1 MYMYQMLSKAIF
13 DSEDKNK
20 IKSEWSPNA
29 IRNIVILRDCIIVV
43 YHTTRQTKFVQLN
56 QEALDDIM
64 SNGSKGALHNVLG
77 AYQLSCLEE
86 IYVDSVFQNYL
97 GTFNLDKYVNGLK
110 NTRSRLRYCGYVQW
124 VMGAGQNIFNY
135 YNKGK
140 QALSED
146 YTLAQSKGVVS
157 IGIQSLENTDWYMK
171 HNLRP
176 ENYKLDKERGTL
188 DAWFTKV
195 ERDMTEYYGEMK
207 KAANMESLDK
217 LYCNLLDKS
226 LYDIKY
232 YRYWYTA
239 LKLIKDGK
247 TNWFARELESSGFF
261 RYHNLT
267 FSCFDRDDYE
277 PVYISKEKLV
287 YLYNKY
293 FKEKISKE
301 DFLFALW
308 CFKTWGRMEKATDE
322 YMNSLVETLET
333 KNKKP
338 MLLYLESGLK
348 SHIAYL
354 IDNDKTK
361 KRSLFILVTCERNG
375 LSGVNLDNLKD
386 FIIVKLLHEEHKV
399 GLVIKILCESFGFSL
414 NYLDEIIKQ
423 EDSIGGK
430 A

>member
-20 IKSEWSPNA
+20 IKSDWSPNT
-29 IRNIVILRDCIIVV
+29 IKNIVILRDCIIVV

-77 AYQLSCLEE
+77 VYQLSCLEE

-146 YTLAQSKGVVS
+146 YTLSQSKGVVN
-157 IGIQSLENTDWYMK
+157 IGIQSLDNTDWYTK

-195 ERDMTEYYGEMK
+195 ERDMTEYYGQIK
-207 KAANMESLDK
+207 KVENLENIDKFYCSL
-217 LYCNLLDKS
+217 LNKS
-226 LYDIKY
+226 LSDIKY
-232 YRYWYTA
+232 YRYWHTA
-239 LKLIKDGK
+239 KKLIKNGK
-247 TNWFARELESSGFF
+247 TNWLATYLFSDSFSKYFSLGFSTG
-261 RYHNLT
+261 YGKT
-267 FSCFDRDDYE
+267 
-277 PVYISKEKLV
+277 YISKEKLV

-293 FKEKISKE
+293 FKERVSKG

-308 CFKTWGRMEKATDE
+308 CFKRWGVIDDTKATDE
-322 YMNSLVETLET
+322 YMNSLVETPTT

-338 MLLYLESGLK
+338 KLLELEEDLK
-348 SHIAYL
+348 SYIAHI

-361 KRSLFILVTCERNG
+361 KWSFAILVTCERNG
-375 LSGVNLDNLKD
+375 LSEVNLDNLKD

-399 GLVIKILCESFGFSL
+399 GLVMKILCESLGFSL
-414 NYLDEIIKQ
+414 NYLDEVIKQ
-423 EDSIGGK
+423 EDNIGGK
-430 A
+430 V

>member
-20 IKSEWSPNA
+20 IKSDWSPNT
-29 IRNIVILRDCIIVV
+29 IKNIVILRDCIVVV

-146 YTLAQSKGVVS
+146 YTLAQSKGVVN
-157 IGIQSLENTDWYMK
+157 IGIQSLDNADWYTK

-176 ENYKLDKERGTL
+176 ENYKLDKEKGTL

-195 ERDMTEYYGEMK
+195 ERNMTEYYGQVK
-207 KAANMESLDK
+207 KEVYANAVDK
-217 LYCNLLDKS
+217 LYCALFEKLLGD
-226 LYDIKY
+226 LKY
-232 YRYWYTA
+232 YRYWFTMV
-239 LKLIKDGK
+239 KLLRSGK
-247 TNWFARELESSGFF
+247 RNQVGSAIFKWMDSSKESVFKP
-261 RYHNLT
+261 N
-267 FSCFDRDDYE
+267 
-277 PVYISKEKLV
+277 VYITKNKAVE
-287 YLYNKY
+287 LYNNY
-293 FKEKISKE
+293 FKKKKVSSEDFTYALWLLKTVGVLNDEKASGNYTEELVEKIS
-301 DFLFALW
+301 
-308 CFKTWGRMEKATDE
+308 
-322 YMNSLVETLET
+322 
-333 KNKKP
+333 
-338 MLLYLESGLK
+338 
-348 SHIAYL
+348 
-354 IDNDKTK
+354 DKTK
-361 KRSLFILVTCERNG
+361 PLRVVEFINYSRIKRHIDYLLKGAKATILHVQLICEKHGIIQKDVGELRQVIEKG
-375 LSGVNLDNLKD
+375 LDENNEFSM
-386 FIIVKLLHEEHKV
+386 
-399 GLVIKILCESFGFSL
+399 LVIIMYESCGFSSHYL
-414 NYLDEIIKQ
+414 NEVIQI
-423 EDSIGGK
+423 EDVKGGK
-430 A
+430 

>member
-20 IKSEWSPNA
+20 IKSDWSPNA

-146 YTLAQSKGVVS
+146 YTLSQSKGVVN
-157 IGIQSLENTDWYMK
+157 IGIQSLDNTDWYTK

-195 ERDMTEYYGEMK
+195 ERDMTEYYGQVK
-207 KAANMESLDK
+207 KEVYANAVDK
-217 LYCNLLDKS
+217 LYCALFEKLLGD
-226 LYDIKY
+226 LKY
-232 YRYWYTA
+232 YRYWFTMV
-239 LKLIKDGK
+239 KLIKSGK
-247 TNWFARELESSGFF
+247 DNGFGKSLANAGGTPENIF
-261 RYHNLT
+261 N
-267 FSCFDRDDYE
+267 SV
-277 PVYISKEKLV
+277 VYISKDKAVEI
-287 YLYNKY
+287 YNKY
-293 FKEKISKE
+293 LKNKNVSPD
-301 DFLFALW
+301 DFTYILGLLKKYYSLNDTRANLDGY
-308 CFKTWGRMEKATDE
+308 TV
-322 YMNSLVETLET
+322 NLVETASEKGITDFLDAGSSLGARIHRLLQ
-333 KNKKP
+333 NKK
-338 MLLYLESGLK
+338 
-348 SHIAYL
+348 
-354 IDNDKTK
+354 NV
-361 KRSLFILVTCERNG
+361 LFLRVACENN
-375 LSGVNLDNLKD
+375 GVNPEEMKD
-386 FIIVKLLHEEHKV
+386 LHYFFCDKLIKEEHDINMVIHLLHEA
-399 GLVIKILCESFGFSL
+399 SGFSSS
-414 NYLDEIIKQ
+414 YLDSVIQRENNK
-423 EDSIGGK
+423 EGN
-430 A
+430 

>member
-20 IKSEWSPNA
+20 IKSDWSPNT
-29 IRNIVILRDCIIVV
+29 IKNIVILRDCIVVV

-140 QALSED
+140 QTLSED
-146 YTLAQSKGVVS
+146 YTLAQSKGVVN
-157 IGIQSLENTDWYMK
+157 IGIQNLDNTDWYTK

-195 ERDMTEYYGEMK
+195 ERNMTEYYGQVK
-207 KAANMESLDK
+207 KEVYANAVDK
-217 LYCNLLDKS
+217 LYCVLFEKLLGD
-226 LYDIKY
+226 LKY
-232 YRYWYTA
+232 YRYWFTMI
-239 LKLIKDGK
+239 KLIKSGK
-247 TNWFARELESSGFF
+247 KNSVGDAILKWV
-261 RYHNLT
+261 N
-267 FSCFDRDDYE
+267 FSNERGEKVFKQN
-277 PVYISKEKLV
+277 VYITKDKAVE
-287 YLYNKY
+287 LYNNY
-293 FKEKISKE
+293 FKKKRVSSE
-301 DFLFALW
+301 DFTYALW
-308 CFKTWGRMEKATDE
+308 LLKTVGVLNDEKASGNYTEELIEKMSDKIKPLKVVEFINYKRIGEYIDRLLRVNKTDSLHVQLICEKHGIVQKDVGGLRQVLEKNLNENNDFKTAI
-322 YMNSLVETLET
+322 VI
-333 KNKKP
+333 
-338 MLLYLESGLK
+338 LYES
-348 SHIAYL
+348 
-354 IDNDKTK
+354 
-361 KRSLFILVTCERNG
+361 C
-375 LSGVNLDNLKD
+375 
-386 FIIVKLLHEEHKV
+386 
-399 GLVIKILCESFGFSL
+399 GFSSH
-414 NYLDEIIKQ
+414 YLDEAIQ
-423 EDSIGGK
+423 REDTKGGK
-430 A
+430 